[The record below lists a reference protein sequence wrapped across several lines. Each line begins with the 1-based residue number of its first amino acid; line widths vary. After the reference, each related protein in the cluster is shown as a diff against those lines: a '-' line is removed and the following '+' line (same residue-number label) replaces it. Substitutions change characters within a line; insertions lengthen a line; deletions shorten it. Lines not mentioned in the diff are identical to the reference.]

1 VWCDTAMD
9 FVEGLPRINDKSV
22 ILMVVDRLSKYA
34 HFIMLGHSY
43 TTTLVAR
50 AFFDSIVWLHGVPG
64 SIMSDR
70 DQVFT
75 RKFWTMAFTH
85 KLMARRRQP
94 KKSSSCISSA

>member
-22 ILMVVDRLSKYA
+22 ILMVVDRLSKYT

-50 AFFDSIVWLHGVPG
+50 AFFDSIVRLHGVPG

-70 DQVFT
+70 DQVVT
-75 RKFWTMAFTH
+75 RKFWTTAFAH
-85 KLMARRRQP
+85 KLMAR
-94 KKSSSCISSA
+94 